1 MDFWRRCTAL
11 WLFLDGAIL
20 VISAK
25 DGVQAQTRILFHAL
39 RKMNIPTVIFI
50 NKIDQAGVDLQSVVQ
65 SVRDKLSAD
74 IIIKQTV
81 SLSPEI
87 VLEERQVV
95 QVHGQAQGVQQG
107 GQGGLTAIVADSV
120 RRAVYVGSRSGDLF
134 RVAGERLDR
143 LTPRG
148 AKPGRIRSLA
158 ADSHGVVWVTTPEAG
173 IIRYRPESNDYKHF
187 RQEPYTVSYNLD
199 TLTRIAEGGGRLWI
213 KMNQYGFGCY
223 DREKD
228 VVEPFYNDPRQPDC
242 LMTNAVVRFDV
253 HGNVLW
259 LSTYY
264 ERGLRKAVLLDQ
276 PAEIITLDAP
286 SKNALRGEVRAL
298 LKDSRGACGWV
309 RATAS

>member
-1 MDFWRRCTAL
+1 MR
-11 WLFLDGAIL
+11 
-20 VISAK
+20 
-25 DGVQAQTRILFHAL
+25 
-39 RKMNIPTVIFI
+39 N
-50 NKIDQAGVDLQSVVQ
+50 
-65 SVRDKLSAD
+65 
-74 IIIKQTV
+74 
-81 SLSPEI
+81 
-87 VLEERQVV
+87 
-95 QVHGQAQGVQQG
+95 
-107 GQGGLTAIVADSV
+107 
-120 RRAVYVGSRSGDLF
+120 
-134 RVAGERLDR
+134 
-143 LTPRG
+143 
-148 AKPGRIRSLA
+148 PGRIRSLA

-298 LKDSRGACGWV
+298 LKDSRGRRVGGYG
-309 RATAS
+309 ATAS